1 MAPRPPRPPRSLPD
15 GPDGLR
21 IDEALDGLERRGF
34 RAHQQPAPGGLVGCD
49 RCGAMAEPSDVMVLA
64 QARVEGVSDPADE
77 TFLAGVRC
85 PSCHALGTLVLAYG
99 PRARRDEAQVLA
111 GLPALRRLP

>member
-1 MAPRPPRPPRSLPD
+1 MTWAMEQPPQT
-15 GPDGLR
+15 DGLR

-34 RAHQQPAPGGLVGCD
+34 HAHLQPAPGGLVACG
-49 RCGAMAEPSDVMVLA
+49 RCGAIAEPAEVMVLA
-64 QARVEGVSDPADE
+64 QQRVEGVSDPADE

-99 PRARRDEAQVLA
+99 PRARRDEAAVLG
-111 GLPALRRLP
+111 GLPALRR